1 MDPLPSDLGYEGAVF
16 EAFPLLRFS
25 LMKIVNHCHQFHKL
39 TDCIFAIN
47 VACRHV
53 PLLCSNFC
61 YSFLVMV
68 VCYDS
73 YRNFVVNLH
82 FSNFISSFYYFY
94 YYYYYYYYQA
104 NDFKSC
110 YFYVIQNIIL
120 LIFLFF
126 IFISFFSFLGK
137 RTFTSTTSKCNSNT
151 YKWHTTHNN
160 ALDNTTK

>member
-1 MDPLPSDLGYEGAVF
+1 MRQAQEAKDNTMLKIQEQIQRLFEVEYFIMDPLPSDLGYEGAVF

-39 TDCIFAIN
+39 RIDFFFELTDCIFAIN

-73 YRNFVVNLH
+73 HRNFVVNLH
-82 FSNFISSFYYFY
+82 FSNFISF
-94 YYYYYYYYQA
+94 
-104 NDFKSC
+104 
-110 YFYVIQNIIL
+110 L
-120 LIFLFF
+120 LLLLLLLLL
-126 IFISFFSFLGK
+126 LG
-137 RTFTSTTSKCNSNT
+137 
-151 YKWHTTHNN
+151 
-160 ALDNTTK
+160 